1 MDITSRLP
9 TLNDYSKKNI
19 DLFEQ
24 KSFSSSTHHKS
35 SINVLTTY
43 FREHTLKVDNTLVS
57 KTLVSS
63 GVFFF
68 DRIVSSD
75 VAVPQI

>member
-1 MDITSRLP
+1 VDITSILP

-35 SINVLTTY
+35 SINVPTY